1 MWAIEAKMNKEINAE
16 DVRAKARAAKT
27 WANTVNNSGKVDGR
41 WHYILLTEDD
51 VNDAGLDWEQM
62 KSFGSR

>member
-1 MWAIEAKMNKEINAE
+1 LGTSSPAPTTGPEPSTSCLQA
-16 DVRAKARAAKT
+16 V

-62 KSFGSR
+62 KAFGTH